1 VKRTNQFKQ
10 LALAMHNYHSAKKH
24 FPASA
29 AIRDAEGKPLFS
41 WRVALLPWLEQRE
54 LYHQF
59 HFDEPWD
66 SPHNRGLIKR
76 MPDVY
81 YDPSQPRLGREG
93 KTTYQVPLGIETA
106 FLPIGQSD
114 YYPENAN
121 VGGVFV
127 GRGITFRD
135 LTDGTSNT
143 IMLVDIA
150 PSEAVIWTKPD
161 DWEVDLADP
170 HRGLRADGIK
180 NFVAAR
186 CDGSVHLESMDI
198 STEALR
204 AMLTRASGDVAN

>member
-1 VKRTNQFKQ
+1 
-10 LALAMHNYHSAKKH
+10 
-24 FPASA
+24 
-29 AIRDAEGKPLFS
+29 
-41 WRVALLPWLEQRE
+41 
-54 LYHQF
+54 
-59 HFDEPWD
+59 
-66 SPHNRGLIKR
+66 LIEK

-81 YDPSQPRLGREG
+81 YDPAQPRLGREG
-93 KTTYQVPLGIETA
+93 KTTKLVPVHTEAA
-106 FLPIGQSD
+106 FLPTDQTESRETAYGGKGMTVGQ
-114 YYPENAN
+114 
-121 VGGVFV
+121 
-127 GRGITFRD
+127 GITFRD
-135 LTDGTSNT
+135 ITDGTSNT